1 VKILFVGDVV
11 GKPGRQ
17 AVAGLLRRLQEEHGV
32 DLTVA
37 NGENAAGGFGLTP
50 DTAEELLRLG
60 VDVITSGN
68 HVWDKKEI
76 LGYIPKESRLLR
88 PLNYPPGAPG
98 YGSVVVTARDG
109 TKVAVLNVSGRVFMS
124 DLDCPF
130 RTTLAE
136 LEAVGAEAR
145 VRLVDFHAEATS
157 EKIAFGRYLDGRVS
171 AVLGTHTH
179 VQTADE
185 EVLPGGTAY
194 ISDVGMT
201 GPADSVI
208 GVSAEVV
215 IRKFLTGLP
224 ERFETA
230 KGRPR
235 LQGAVV
241 EVDPASGRATGIVRV
256 SRALEPPPPA
266 PSRGDG

>member
-1 VKILFVGDVV
+1 VKILFVGDIV
-11 GKPGRQ
+11 GKPGRL
-17 AVAGLLRRLQEEHGV
+17 ALAALLRRVQEEHAV

-50 DTAEELLRLG
+50 DTAQDLLRLG

-68 HVWDKKEI
+68 HVWDKKDI

-98 YGSVVVTARDG
+98 FGSIVVTARDG
-109 TKVAVLNVSGRVFMS
+109 TKVAVLNASGRVFMN
-124 DLDCPF
+124 DFDCPF

-145 VRLVDFHAEATS
+145 VRVVDFHAEATS
-157 EKIAFGRYLDGRVS
+157 EKIAYGRFLDGRVS
-171 AVLGTHTH
+171 AVVGTHTH

-194 ISDVGMT
+194 ITDIGMT

-208 GVSAEVV
+208 GVDAEIV
-215 IRKFLTGLP
+215 IRKFLTGMP

-241 EVDPASGRATGIVRV
+241 AVDPGSGQATGIVRV
-256 SRALEPPPPA
+256 SRFV
-266 PSRGDG
+266 

>member
-1 VKILFVGDVV
+1 MKILFIGDVV

-17 AVAGLLRRLQEEHGV
+17 ALAAFLRKVQEAHGI

-37 NGENAAGGFGLTP
+37 NGENAAGGFGITP
-50 DTAEELLRLG
+50 ETAADLLRLG

-68 HVWDKKEI
+68 HIWDKKEV

-98 YGSVVVTARDG
+98 YGSIVVTAREG
-109 TKVAVLNVSGRVFMS
+109 TKVAVLNASGRVFMN
-124 DLDCPF
+124 DFDCPF

-136 LEAVGAEAR
+136 IEALAGEAR
-145 VRLVDFHAEATS
+145 VRVVDFHAEATS
-157 EKIAFGRYLDGRVS
+157 EKIAFGRFLDGRVS
-171 AVLGTHTH
+171 AVVGTHTH

-185 EVLPGGTAY
+185 RVLPGGTAY
-194 ISDVGMT
+194 ISDLGMT
-201 GPADSVI
+201 GPSESVI
-208 GVSAEVV
+208 GVEADIVV
-215 IRKFLTGLP
+215 RKFLTGMP

-230 KGRPR
+230 KGLPQ

-241 EVDPASGRATGIVRV
+241 AIDPGSGIALGIERI
-256 SRALEPPPPA
+256 SLTSPA
-266 PSRGDG
+266 A